1 MPLRYKNL
9 TGSLVKLLISTFLIL
24 VLCLSSWV
32 QIGYAQLD
40 EDLRLISPIG
50 AIARSA
56 VLPGWGQFYAHNRF
70 LGATSFVGTSGLL
83 VGALITHQSFR
94 DVYNNEYVPVA
105 LNDPEAPEAVFQYNR
120 ANQRYKLR
128 QFFLFAAAGIWAYSL
143 IDSYVGANLY
153 NAETKANQLIDDMK
167 RLEELG
173 IRFKATPTQL
183 QLGIVK
189 SF

>member
-1 MPLRYKNL
+1 M
-9 TGSLVKLLISTFLIL
+9 TGSLVKLVGLTLLVL
-24 VLCLSSWV
+24 VLCLLSRGKLSA
-32 QIGYAQLD
+32 AQPD
-40 EDLRLISPIG
+40 ESLRLVSPVG
-50 AIARSA
+50 AIGRSA

-70 LGATSFVGTSGLL
+70 LGATSFAGTTGLL

-105 LNDPEAPEAVFQYNR
+105 LIDDKSPEALFQYNR

-128 QFFLFAAAGIWAYSL
+128 QFFLFAAAGVWAYSL

-153 NAETKANQLIDDMK
+153 NAEAKANQLIDQMK
-167 RLEELG
+167 QIEELNLQ
-173 IRFKATPTQL
+173 INLAPTQL

-189 SF
+189 FF

>member
-1 MPLRYKNL
+1 MTR
-9 TGSLVKLLISTFLIL
+9 SLVKLFVFAFLIPVLSL
-24 VLCLSSWV
+24 VSRI
-32 QIGYAQLD
+32 QIGYAQPD

-50 AIARSA
+50 AMARSA

-70 LGATSFVGTSGLL
+70 LGTTSFVGTSGLL

-94 DVYNNEYVPVA
+94 DVYNNEYVPIA
-105 LNDPEAPEAVFQYNR
+105 LNNPEAPEAVFQYNR

-128 QFFLFAAAGIWAYSL
+128 QFFLFAAVGIWAYSL

-153 NAETKANQLIDDMK
+153 NAEAKANQLIDEMK
-167 RLEELG
+167 QLEKLG
-173 IRFKATPTQL
+173 VQLKATPKQL
-183 QLGIVK
+183 QLSIVK

>member
-1 MPLRYKNL
+1 M
-9 TGSLVKLLISTFLIL
+9 TGSLVKLVGLTLLVL
-24 VLCLSSWV
+24 VLCLLSQGKLSA
-32 QIGYAQLD
+32 AQPD
-40 EDLRLISPIG
+40 ESVRLVSPVG
-50 AIARSA
+50 AIGRSA

-70 LGATSFVGTSGLL
+70 LGATSFVGATGLL

-105 LNDPEAPEAVFQYNR
+105 LIDDQSPEALFQYNR

-128 QFFLFAAAGIWAYSL
+128 QFFLFAAAGVWAYSL

-153 NAETKANQLIDDMK
+153 NAEAKANQLIDQMK
-167 RLEELG
+167 QIEELNLQ
-173 IRFKATPTQL
+173 INLAPTQL

-189 SF
+189 FF